1 MTEFLAIALGGAVG
15 ALLRWG
21 IMLGMTN
28 VLRESFSFGTLLV
41 NVVGSLLIGIAFV
54 CLVERIQ
61 TEGIAASPAFKSAV
75 MIGVLGAFTTFSTF
89 SLQTLEMLVDGR
101 WMAGSLYVISS
112 VVLCLLATAL
122 GIGLA
127 RLLPWRAL
135 AW

>member
-1 MTEFLAIALGGAVG
+1 MPEFLAIALGGAVG

-41 NVVGSLLIGIAFV
+41 NVVGSLLIGVAFV

-61 TEGIAASPAFKSAV
+61 TEGIGASPAFKSAV

-89 SLQTLEMLVDGR
+89 SLQTLEMLIDGR
-101 WMAGSLYVISS
+101 WMAGSLYVIRI

-127 RLLPWRAL
+127 RLLP
-135 AW
+135 

>member
-41 NVVGSLLIGIAFV
+41 NVVGSLLIGVAFV

-61 TEGIAASPAFKSAV
+61 TEGVAASPAFKSAV

-89 SLQTLEMLVDGR
+89 SLQTLEMLIDGR

-112 VVLCLLATAL
+112 VVLWLLATAL

-127 RLLPWRAL
+127 RLLP
-135 AW
+135 

>member
-41 NVVGSLLIGIAFV
+41 NVVGSLLIGVAFV

-89 SLQTLEMLVDGR
+89 SLQTLEMLIDGR
-101 WMAGSLYVISS
+101 WMAGSLYVITS

-127 RLLPWRAL
+127 RLLP
-135 AW
+135 

>member
-89 SLQTLEMLVDGR
+89 SLQTLEMLIDGR
-101 WMAGSLYVISS
+101 WMAGSLYVITS

-127 RLLPWRAL
+127 RLLP
-135 AW
+135 

>member
-1 MTEFLAIALGGAVG
+1 MGGAVG

-28 VLRESFSFGTLLV
+28 ALRESFPFGTLLV
-41 NVVGSLLIGIAFV
+41 NVIGSLLIGVAFV

-127 RLLPWRAL
+127 RLLT
-135 AW
+135 

>member
-41 NVVGSLLIGIAFV
+41 NVVGSLLIGVAFV

-75 MIGVLGAFTTFSTF
+75 MIGILGALTTFSTF
-89 SLQTLEMLVDGR
+89 SLQTLEMLIDGR

-127 RLLPWRAL
+127 RLLP
-135 AW
+135 

>member
-1 MTEFLAIALGGAVG
+1 MGGAVG

-28 VLRESFSFGTLLV
+28 VLRESCPFGTLLV
-41 NVVGSLLIGIAFV
+41 NVIGSLLIGVAFV

-61 TEGIAASPAFKSAV
+61 TAGIVASPAFKSAV

-127 RLLPWRAL
+127 RLLT
-135 AW
+135 

>member
-1 MTEFLAIALGGAVG
+1 MGGAVG

-28 VLRESFSFGTLLV
+28 ALRESFPFGTLLV
-41 NVVGSLLIGIAFV
+41 NVIGSLLIGVAFV

-89 SLQTLEMLVDGR
+89 SLQTLEMLIDGR

-127 RLLPWRAL
+127 RLLP
-135 AW
+135 

>member
-89 SLQTLEMLVDGR
+89 SLQTLDMLIDGR
-101 WMAGSLYVISS
+101 WMAGSLYIVSS

-127 RLLPWRAL
+127 RLLP
-135 AW
+135 

>member
-1 MTEFLAIALGGAVG
+1 
-15 ALLRWG
+15 
-21 IMLGMTN
+21 MLGMTN

-41 NVVGSLLIGIAFV
+41 NVVGSLLIGVAFV

-61 TEGIAASPAFKSAV
+61 TEGIGASPAFKSAV

-89 SLQTLEMLVDGR
+89 SLQTLEMLIDGR
-101 WMAGSLYVISS
+101 WMAGSLYVIRI

-127 RLLPWRAL
+127 RLLP
-135 AW
+135 

>member
-41 NVVGSLLIGIAFV
+41 NVVGSLLIGVAFV

-89 SLQTLEMLVDGR
+89 SLQTLEMLIDGR
-101 WMAGSLYVISS
+101 WMAGSLYVIST

-127 RLLPWRAL
+127 RLLP
-135 AW
+135 

>member
-89 SLQTLEMLVDGR
+89 SLQTLDMLIDGR

-127 RLLPWRAL
+127 RLLP
-135 AW
+135 

>member
-75 MIGVLGAFTTFSTF
+75 MIGVLGAFTTFSPF
-89 SLQTLEMLVDGR
+89 SLQTLEMLIDGR
-101 WMAGSLYVISS
+101 WMAGSRYVISS

-127 RLLPWRAL
+127 RLLP
-135 AW
+135 

>member
-41 NVVGSLLIGIAFV
+41 NVVGSLLIGVAFV

-89 SLQTLEMLVDGR
+89 SLQTLDMLIDGR
-101 WMAGSLYVISS
+101 WMAGSLYVITS

-127 RLLPWRAL
+127 RLLP
-135 AW
+135 

>member
-1 MTEFLAIALGGAVG
+1 MGGAVG

-28 VLRESFSFGTLLV
+28 VLRESFPLGTLLV
-41 NVVGSLLIGIAFV
+41 NVIGSLLIGVAFV

-61 TEGIAASPAFKSAV
+61 TEGIATSPAFKSAV

-89 SLQTLEMLVDGR
+89 SLQTLEMFADGR
-101 WMAGSLYVISS
+101 GMAGSLYVISS

-127 RLLPWRAL
+127 RLLP
-135 AW
+135 

>member
-1 MTEFLAIALGGAVG
+1 MTEFLAIAMGGAVG

-28 VLRESFSFGTLLV
+28 VLRESFPLGTLLV
-41 NVVGSLLIGIAFV
+41 NVIGSLLIGVAFV

-61 TEGIAASPAFKSAV
+61 TEGIATSPAFKSAV

-89 SLQTLEMLVDGR
+89 SLQTLEMFADGR
-101 WMAGSLYVISS
+101 GMAGSLYVISS

-127 RLLPWRAL
+127 RLLT
-135 AW
+135 

>member
-41 NVVGSLLIGIAFV
+41 NVVGSLLIGVAFV

-89 SLQTLEMLVDGR
+89 SLQTLDMLIDGR

-127 RLLPWRAL
+127 RLLP
-135 AW
+135 

>member
-89 SLQTLEMLVDGR
+89 SLQTLEMLIDGR

>member
-1 MTEFLAIALGGAVG
+1 MGGAVG

-28 VLRESFSFGTLLV
+28 VLRESFPFGTLLV
-41 NVVGSLLIGIAFV
+41 NVIGSLLIGVAFV

-89 SLQTLEMLVDGR
+89 SLQTLEMLNY
-101 WMAGSLYVISS
+101 LVI
-112 VVLCLLATAL
+112 
-122 GIGLA
+122 
-127 RLLPWRAL
+127 
-135 AW
+135 

>member
-1 MTEFLAIALGGAVG
+1 MPEFLAIALGGAVG

-41 NVVGSLLIGIAFV
+41 NVVGSLLIGVAFV

-89 SLQTLEMLVDGR
+89 SLQTLDMLIDGR

-127 RLLPWRAL
+127 RLLP
-135 AW
+135 

>member
-41 NVVGSLLIGIAFV
+41 NVVGSLLIGVAFV

-89 SLQTLEMLVDGR
+89 SLQTLEMLIDGR

-127 RLLPWRAL
+127 RLLP
-135 AW
+135 

>member
-1 MTEFLAIALGGAVG
+1 MPEFLAIALGVAVG

-41 NVVGSLLIGIAFV
+41 NVVGSLLIGVAFV
-54 CLVERIQ
+54 CLVARIQ
-61 TEGIAASPAFKSAV
+61 TEGIAASSAFKSAV

-89 SLQTLEMLVDGR
+89 SLQTLEMLIDGR

-127 RLLPWRAL
+127 RLLP
-135 AW
+135 

>member
-1 MTEFLAIALGGAVG
+1 LTEFLAIALGGAVG

-89 SLQTLEMLVDGR
+89 SLQTLEMLIDGR

-127 RLLPWRAL
+127 RLLP
-135 AW
+135 

>member
-1 MTEFLAIALGGAVG
+1 LTEFLAIALGGAVG

-41 NVVGSLLIGIAFV
+41 NVVGSLLIGVAFV

-89 SLQTLEMLVDGR
+89 SLQTLEMLIDGR

-127 RLLPWRAL
+127 RLLP
-135 AW
+135 

>member
-89 SLQTLEMLVDGR
+89 SLQTLDMLIDGR
-101 WMAGSLYVISS
+101 WMAGSLYVITS

-127 RLLPWRAL
+127 RLLP
-135 AW
+135 

>member
-1 MTEFLAIALGGAVG
+1 MPEFLAIALGVAVG

-41 NVVGSLLIGIAFV
+41 NVVGSLLIGVAFV

-89 SLQTLEMLVDGR
+89 SLQTLEMLIDGR

-127 RLLPWRAL
+127 RLLP
-135 AW
+135 

>member
-41 NVVGSLLIGIAFV
+41 NVVGSLLIGVAFV

-89 SLQTLEMLVDGR
+89 SLQTLEMLIDGR
-101 WMAGSLYVISS
+101 WMAGSLYVISI

>member
-1 MTEFLAIALGGAVG
+1 MPEFLAIALGVAVG

-89 SLQTLEMLVDGR
+89 SLQTLEMLIDGR

-127 RLLPWRAL
+127 RLLP
-135 AW
+135 

>member
-89 SLQTLEMLVDGR
+89 SLQTLEMLIDGR

-127 RLLPWRAL
+127 RLLP
-135 AW
+135 